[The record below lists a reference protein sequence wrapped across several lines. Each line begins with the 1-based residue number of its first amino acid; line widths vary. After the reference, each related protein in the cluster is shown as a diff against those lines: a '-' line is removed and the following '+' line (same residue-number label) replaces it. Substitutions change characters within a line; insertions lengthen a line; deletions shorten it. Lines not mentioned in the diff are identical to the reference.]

1 MPVLGCEDK
10 TAGAVKCLGFGAK
23 ADAVVGREEEE
34 VAAAL
39 LDEQLW

>member
-1 MPVLGCEDK
+1 VPIAGCEVK
-10 TAGAVKCLGFGAK
+10 AAGAGF
-23 ADAVVGREEEE
+23 VREEEE

>member
-1 MPVLGCEDK
+1 VTVLGCD
-10 TAGAVKCLGFGAK
+10 VKA
-23 ADAVVGREEEE
+23 AYAVVGREEEE

>member
-1 MPVLGCEDK
+1 MPVLGCHEK
-10 TAGAVKCLGFGAK
+10 AAGAGFA
-23 ADAVVGREEEE
+23 REEEE

>member
-1 MPVLGCEDK
+1 VPVLGCD
-10 TAGAVKCLGFGAK
+10 VKA
-23 ADAVVGREEEE
+23 ADTDVVREEEE